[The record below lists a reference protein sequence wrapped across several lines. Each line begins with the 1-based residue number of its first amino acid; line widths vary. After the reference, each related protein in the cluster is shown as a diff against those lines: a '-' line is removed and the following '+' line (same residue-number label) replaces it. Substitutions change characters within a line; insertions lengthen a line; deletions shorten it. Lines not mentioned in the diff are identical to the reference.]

1 MFAATFLSHE
11 SGESGLYQ
19 ERKLCMEGMNL
30 RLIMKTARSATFEL
44 NDGGIYKT
52 VDTYR
57 LFMNHE
63 ECKLTDTVITSV
75 YDLKPDTEY
84 VLEVQ
89 NKESEVVGSLTFRT
103 DEEFVTI
110 NVKELGAAG
119 DGVSDD
125 TGFIQAA
132 IMACPPKSRVLIP
145 KGKYSITSIFLK
157 SGINLEIAKDAEL
170 LAQTDRNRFAKFP
183 GMIESYDEQDEY
195 NLGTWEGNPLPMF
208 AGIITGIGVS
218 DVKVYGEGTINGCAS
233 HDNWWHNEKVMVGA
247 FRPRMLFLNRC
258 ERIQVQGL
266 TICNS
271 PAWNIH
277 PYFSNDLIFS
287 NLNIQ
292 NPQKSPNTDG
302 LDPESCKNVEIL
314 GVHFSLGD
322 DCIAVKSGKVY
333 MGKKYKTPSENIHV
347 YQCLMENG
355 HGAVTVGSEIGAGVR
370 SMVVEKC
377 RFSHTDR
384 GLRIKTRRGRG
395 KDSILDEIV
404 FRDIEMDHVMTP
416 FTANAFYFCDPDGR
430 TEYVQ
435 SRNVYPVDDN
445 TPEMRRFLFENIHA
459 VNCHVAAAFFE
470 GLPEQKIEKI
480 EMRNCSISFA
490 DEAKTDVPIMSNGV
504 DACSKKGIH
513 ATNVKQL
520 ILDRV
525 VIEGNVG
532 EPIELD
538 GVDEVLRS

>member
-1 MFAATFLSHE
+1 MV
-11 SGESGLYQ
+11 G
-19 ERKLCMEGMNL
+19 RMDI
-30 RLIMKTARSATFEL
+30 RLIMKTARSVTFEL

-52 VDTYR
+52 VETYR
-57 LFMNHE
+57 LFLNHME
-63 ECKLTDTVITSV
+63 YKLTDTVIVSIF
-75 YDLKPDTEY
+75 DLKPNTEY
-84 VLEVQ
+84 VLDVQ
-89 NKESEVVGSLTFRT
+89 NKEGKVVGSLSFKT

-218 DVKVYGEGTINGCAS
+218 DVKIYGEGTVNGCAS

-435 SRNVYPVDDN
+435 SRDVYPVSDE

-490 DEAKTDVPIMSNGV
+490 DETKTDVPIMSNGV

-513 ATNVKQL
+513 ATNVRQL
-520 ILDRV
+520 ILDNV

-532 EPIELD
+532 EPIELQ
-538 GVDEVLRS
+538 GVDEVVRS

>member
-1 MFAATFLSHE
+1 
-11 SGESGLYQ
+11 
-19 ERKLCMEGMNL
+19 MNI

-44 NDGGIYKT
+44 QDGGIYET
-52 VDTYR
+52 AEPYHVFVNG
-57 LFMNHE
+57 LEH
-63 ECKLTDTVITSV
+63 KLTNTVITSI
-75 YDLKPDTEY
+75 YDLRPDTAY
-84 VLEVQ
+84 VLEVR
-89 NKESEVVGSLTFRT
+89 NAEGEAVGDLSFRT

-145 KGKYSITSIFLK
+145 RGKYRITSIFLK
-157 SGINLEIAKDAEL
+157 DGINLEIAKGAEL

-208 AGIITGIGVS
+208 AGIITGIGIS
-218 DVKVYGEGTINGCAS
+218 DVKLYGEGVVNGCAS
-233 HDNWWHNEKVMVGA
+233 HENWWHNEKVMVGA

-258 ERIQVQGL
+258 ERVQVQGL
-266 TICNS
+266 TFCNS
-271 PAWNIH
+271 PAWVIH
-277 PYFSNDLIFS
+277 PYFSNDLLFAD
-287 NLNIQ
+287 LRIQ

-322 DCIAVKSGKVY
+322 DCIAVKSGKIY

-370 SMVVEKC
+370 RMVVEKC

-395 KDSILDEIV
+395 KDSVLDEIV

-435 SRNVYPVDDN
+435 SREVYPVDEN
-445 TPEMRRFLFENIHA
+445 TPEIKSLLFENIHA
-459 VNCHVAAAFFE
+459 ANCHVAAAFFE

-490 DEAKTDVPIMSNGV
+490 DEAKSDVPIMSNGV
-504 DACSKKGIH
+504 EACSKKGIY
-513 ATNVKQL
+513 AANVRQL

-525 VIEGNVG
+525 VIEGHIG
-532 EPIELD
+532 ETVETN
-538 GVDEVLRS
+538 GVDQIERS

>member
-1 MFAATFLSHE
+1 
-11 SGESGLYQ
+11 
-19 ERKLCMEGMNL
+19 MEI

-44 NDGGIYKT
+44 QDGGIYKT
-52 VDTYR
+52 AEPYYLFVNGIEYR
-57 LFMNHE
+57 LTN
-63 ECKLTDTVITSV
+63 TVITSI
-75 YDLKPDTEY
+75 YDLCPDTAY
-84 VLEVQ
+84 LLEVRTAGG
-89 NKESEVVGSLTFRT
+89 KAVGNLSFRT

-110 NVKELGAAG
+110 NVRELGAAG

-145 KGKYSITSIFLK
+145 RGKYRITSIFLK
-157 SGINLEIAKDAEL
+157 DGVNLEIAKGAEL
-170 LAQTDRNRFAKFP
+170 FAQTDRNRFAKFP

-208 AGIITGIGVS
+208 AGIITGIGLS
-218 DVKVYGEGTINGCAS
+218 DVKLYGEGVVNGCAS

-258 ERIQVQGL
+258 ERVQVQGL
-266 TICNS
+266 TFCNS
-271 PAWNIH
+271 PAWVIH
-277 PYFSNDLIFS
+277 PYFSNDLLFAD
-287 NLNIQ
+287 LRIQ

-322 DCIAVKSGKVY
+322 DCIAVKSGKIY

-370 SMVVEKC
+370 RMVVEKC

-435 SRNVYPVDDN
+435 SREAYPVDEN
-445 TPEMRRFLFENIHA
+445 TPEIKRLLFENIHA
-459 VNCHVAAAFFE
+459 ANCHVAAAFFE
-470 GLPEQKIEKI
+470 GLPERKIEKI

-490 DEAKTDVPIMSNGV
+490 DEARTDVPIMSNGV
-504 DACSKKGIH
+504 EACSKKGIH
-513 ATNVKQL
+513 AANVRQL
-520 ILDRV
+520 ILDGV
-525 VIEGNVG
+525 VIEGHIG
-532 EPIELD
+532 EDVETN
-538 GVDEVLRS
+538 GVDQIERS

>member
-1 MFAATFLSHE
+1 
-11 SGESGLYQ
+11 
-19 ERKLCMEGMNL
+19 MNI

-44 NDGGIYKT
+44 QDGGIYGT
-52 VDTYR
+52 AEPYHVFVNGIEY
-57 LFMNHE
+57 
-63 ECKLTDTVITSV
+63 KLTNAVITSI
-75 YDLKPDTEY
+75 YDLRPDTAY
-84 VLEVQ
+84 MLEVRTAGG
-89 NKESEVVGSLTFRT
+89 EAVGDLSFRT

-145 KGKYSITSIFLK
+145 RGKYRITSIFLK
-157 SGINLEIAKDAEL
+157 DGVNLEIAKGAEL

-208 AGIITGIGVS
+208 AGIITGIGIS
-218 DVKVYGEGTINGCAS
+218 DVKLYGEGVVNGCAS

-258 ERIQVQGL
+258 ERVQVQGL
-266 TICNS
+266 TFCNS
-271 PAWNIH
+271 PAWVIH
-277 PYFSNDLIFS
+277 PYFSNDLLFAD
-287 NLNIQ
+287 LRIQ

-322 DCIAVKSGKVY
+322 DCIAVKSGKIY
-333 MGKKYKTPSENIHV
+333 MGKKFKTPSENIHV

-355 HGAVTVGSEIGAGVR
+355 HGAVTVGSEIGAGVHR
-370 SMVVEKC
+370 MVVEKC

-435 SRNVYPVDDN
+435 SREAYPVDEN
-445 TPEMRRFLFENIHA
+445 TPQIKWLLFENIHA
-459 VNCHVAAAFFE
+459 ANCHVAAAFFE
-470 GLPEQKIEKI
+470 GLPERKIEKI

-490 DEAKTDVPIMSNGV
+490 DEAKCDVPIMSNGV
-504 DACSKKGIH
+504 EACSKKGIH
-513 ATNVKQL
+513 AVNVQQL
-520 ILDRV
+520 ILDGV
-525 VIEGNVG
+525 VIEGHIG
-532 EPIELD
+532 EAIEIN
-538 GVDEVLRS
+538 GVDQIERS

>member
-1 MFAATFLSHE
+1 
-11 SGESGLYQ
+11 
-19 ERKLCMEGMNL
+19 MNI
-30 RLIMKTARSATFEL
+30 RLIMKTARSATFEFE
-44 NDGGIYKT
+44 DGGIYET
-52 VDTYR
+52 VETYR
-57 LFMNHE
+57 LFVNHA
-63 ECKLTDTVITSV
+63 ECKLINTVIASI

-84 VLEVQ
+84 LLEVQ
-89 NKESEVVGSLTFRT
+89 NEAGEAAGSLSFRT

-119 DGVSDD
+119 DGISDD

-132 IMACPPKSRVLIP
+132 IMACPPRSRVLIP
-145 KGKYSITSIFLK
+145 KGKYRITSIFLK
-157 SGINLEIAKDAEL
+157 NGINLEIAKGAEL

-247 FRPRMLFLNRC
+247 FRPRMLFLNHC
-258 ERIQVQGL
+258 ERVQVQGL
-266 TICNS
+266 TFCDS
-271 PAWNIH
+271 PAWVIH
-277 PYFSNDLIFS
+277 PYFSNEMIFA

-302 LDPESCKNVEIL
+302 LDPESCRNVEIL

-370 SMVVEKC
+370 NMVVEKC

-395 KDSILDEIV
+395 KDSILDEII

-435 SRNVYPVDDN
+435 SREAYPVDEN
-445 TPEMRRFLFENIHA
+445 TPEMRHFLFENIHA

-490 DEAKTDVPIMSNGV
+490 KEAKSDVPIMSNGV
-504 DACSKKGIH
+504 EACSKKGIH
-513 ATNVKQL
+513 AVNVRQL

-532 EPIELD
+532 EPIELE
-538 GVDEVLRS
+538 GVDQVKKG

>member
-1 MFAATFLSHE
+1 MDI
-11 SGESGLYQ
+11 
-19 ERKLCMEGMNL
+19 
-30 RLIMKTARSATFEL
+30 RLIMKTARSATVEL
-44 NDGGIYKT
+44 NDGGVYKT
-52 VDTYR
+52 IEAYR
-57 LFMNHE
+57 LFLNHT
-63 ECKLTDTVITSV
+63 ECKLTDTVITSIF
-75 YDLKPDTEY
+75 DLKPDTEY
-84 VLEVQ
+84 VLDVQ
-89 NKESEVVGSLTFRT
+89 NKEDKVVGSLSFKT

-157 SGINLEIAKDAEL
+157 SDINLEIAKGAEL

-208 AGIITGIGVS
+208 AGIITGISVS
-218 DVKVYGEGTINGCAS
+218 DVKIYGEGTVNGCAS

-258 ERIQVQGL
+258 ERIQVLGL

-277 PYFSNDLIFS
+277 PYFSNDLIFC

-435 SRNVYPVDDN
+435 SRDVYPVSDE
-445 TPEMRRFLFENIHA
+445 TPEMRHFLFENIHA
-459 VNCHVAAAFFE
+459 VNCHVAAMFFE

-513 ATNVKQL
+513 ATNVRQL
-520 ILDRV
+520 ILDNV

-532 EPIELD
+532 EPIELE
-538 GVDEVLRS
+538 GVDEVVRS